1 MSYKKTI
8 NFLYQKLPI
17 FQRKGEV
24 AYKKDIGN
32 IIQATK
38 KLNNPHLKFKT
49 IHVGGTNGKGS
60 TSHFIKSILIS
71 AGYKVGL
78 YTSPHLKDF
87 RERISIN
94 NKLIEKKYVVDFVK
108 NNNELFEELNL
119 SFFEMTVALA
129 FDYFANKKVDIAIIE
144 VGLGG
149 RLDSTNIITPEIS
162 VITNISLD
170 HTNLLGNNIEDI
182 AKEKAGIIKPF
193 VPVVIGRHQEKTK
206 KIFYKTSKE
215 NNSKLIY
222 SDILFRNTKLT
233 DYQQENIN
241 TSICVIN
248 ELKKNGWKISK
259 QQINNG
265 IDAAINKNP
274 IKGRWQ
280 ILEIKPK
287 VICDTAH
294 NYDGIKNV
302 LKEIDKINFEKLH
315 FVLGMVNDKK
325 IDDILNILPVEA
337 TYYFCKAKI
346 ERALDEKLL
355 AKKAK
360 KLKGRTYKSVKEAL
374 NDAKN
379 NAKKNDL
386 IFIGGSTF
394 VVAEII

>member
-8 NFLYQKLPI
+8 DFLYQKLPI
-17 FQRKGEV
+17 YQRKGLV

-32 IIQATK
+32 IIEATR
-38 KLNNPHLKFKT
+38 KLNNPHLKFKS

-60 TSHFIKSILIS
+60 TSHIIKSILIN

-94 NKLIEKKYVVDFVK
+94 NQLIGKKYIVDFVK
-108 NNNELFEELNL
+108 NNNKLFEELNM

-129 FDYFANKKVDIAIIE
+129 FDYFAEKKVDIAVIE

-149 RLDSTNIITPEIS
+149 RLDSTNIIIPEIS

-170 HTNLLGNNIEDI
+170 HTNLLGDKIEDI
-182 AKEKAGIIKPF
+182 AKEKAGIIKPS
-193 VPVVIGRHQEKTK
+193 VPIVIGRYQEKTK
-206 KIFYKTSKE
+206 KIFYQTAKK
-215 NNSKLIY
+215 NKSKLIY
-222 SDILFRNTKLT
+222 SKILFRYSNFT
-233 DYQQENIN
+233 DYQEENIN
-241 TSICVIN
+241 TSICAIN
-248 ELKKNGWKISK
+248 ELKKIGWKISK
-259 QQINNG
+259 KQINKG
-265 IDAAINKNP
+265 IDIAMNKNP

-280 ILEIKPK
+280 ILSSKPK
-287 VICDTAH
+287 IICDTAH
-294 NYDGIKNV
+294 NYDGFKKILIEIYKIK
-302 LKEIDKINFEKLH
+302 FESLH

-325 IDDILNILPVEA
+325 IDDIINLLPKKA

-346 ERALDEKLL
+346 ERGINEKLL
-355 AKKAK
+355 AKKAQNLDGK
-360 KLKGRTYKSVKEAL
+360 TYDSVKEAL
-374 NDAKN
+374 DHAKK

-394 VVAEII
+394 TVAEII